1 MAIKKKVLVV
11 EDEALVA
18 MLLTKNLR
26 AMGFDVCG
34 TIASG
39 EEAVQVARAKK
50 PDIIIMDRRLAGKLD
65 GLDASRQ
72 IRQFTQ
78 IPIVFVTGYID
89 EKINLEIDQIQPA
102 MYLIKPVPINEI
114 KSAIDEMI
122 GTG

>member
-1 MAIKKKVLVV
+1 MKKKVLVV

-18 MLLTKNLR
+18 MLLTKNLKS
-26 AMGFDVCG
+26 MGFDVCG

-39 EEAVQVARAKK
+39 EEAIQATRIKK

-72 IRQFTQ
+72 IRQFSQ

-89 EKINLEIDQIQPA
+89 EKINQEISLIQPA
-102 MYLIKPVPINEI
+102 MYLVKPVPINEI
-114 KSAIDEMI
+114 KSAIDEMM
-122 GTG
+122 GFS

>member
-1 MAIKKKVLVV
+1 MMIKKKVLVV

-122 GTG
+122 GTS